1 MRIAYFSP
9 LPNQLTGIANYSNH
23 LVSELSRFAQVELFH
38 DGAQYFPGLKVNNY
52 LAQPSSLGRLHEFDA
67 VVFNFGNNPEFHL
80 AMWHVFQMNPGV
92 VILHDAVLY
101 YLMAGRGKGGIIR
114 ENLGKKP
121 TTIDRL
127 RRTLEIVEKTDRPG
141 WLMGHSQPHKFPCL
155 ESIISKAKGIIV
167 HSHSAS
173 ELVRKAGFA
182 GSVEIIPMPVYN
194 KELEA
199 VSDCIAKRAE
209 TRRRLGLKK
218 NDILIGCFG
227 FQNRV
232 KRNAVLIKAAE
243 LLNKKSKFKILFA
256 GIGELPVEEINN
268 SPIASDVLCPGYL
281 SDKEFRE
288 HLAASDIVV
297 NLRYPSMG
305 ETSATLL
312 LAMLHSKPC
321 IVTDDSWFSELPDDC
336 VLKIS
341 HGKRE
346 LSELSRGIEQLFAMP
361 SKRRKLGQNARNYVL
376 KFHHPEKVGPN
387 FLKVLERGRGN
398 QNYHG
403 ESNFLD
409 SHKNSAVSNY
419 FSKRTKELIAF
430 RDP

>member
-1 MRIAYFSP
+1 MNIAYFSP
-9 LPNQLTGIANYSNH
+9 LPNQRTGIANYSNH

-67 VVFNFGNNPEFHL
+67 VIFNFGNNPEFHL
-80 AMWHVFQMNPGV
+80 AMWHVFQMKPGT

-127 RRTLEIVEKTDRPG
+127 RRTLEIVENTDRPG

-167 HSHSAS
+167 HSHSAC
-173 ELVRKAGFA
+173 ELVRKAGFS
-182 GSVEIIPMPVYN
+182 GTIEIIPMPVYRE
-194 KELEA
+194 ELEA
-199 VSDCIAKRAE
+199 VSHCIAKRAE

-218 NDILIGCFG
+218 NDILLGCFG

-232 KRNAVLIKAAE
+232 KRNSVLVKAAE
-243 LLNKKSKFKILFA
+243 RLNKKSNLKLLFA
-256 GIGELPVEEINN
+256 GIGELPVEQINN
-268 SPIASDVLCPGYL
+268 SPIASDIICPGYL

-321 IVTDDSWFSELPDDC
+321 IVTADSWFAELPDDC
-336 VLKIS
+336 VLKIN
-341 HGKRE
+341 HGRRE
-346 LSELSRGIEQLFAMP
+346 LIELVNAIEQLIAIP
-361 SKRRKLGQNARNYVL
+361 SKRREFGQNARNYVI
-376 KFHHPEKVGPN
+376 E
-387 FLKVLERGRGN
+387 
-398 QNYHG
+398 
-403 ESNFLD
+403 
-409 SHKNSAVSNY
+409 VS
-419 FSKRTKELIAF
+419 SS
-430 RDP
+430 